1 MSNVQMTEVKP
12 SRRTYSS
19 PIREEQARATR
30 KRILTAAHSSFIKS
44 GYSGTRVTDVAQ
56 SAGVSPETIYATFGG
71 KRGLLEGVIELA
83 ITGPNDA
90 VPFLQQE
97 WVKKVA
103 DLPTAKER
111 LRAFVR
117 ENCRIL
123 ARTSALHV
131 VIRGAAD
138 REEFAVTLGKSLLRT
153 RLERQRLLLETFVGD
168 ALRPDLS
175 LDEAAQ
181 RYCAISSPE
190 LHHLLIDQ
198 LGWSRERHETWFAEM
213 AQRDLL
219 GTDTLTRYG

>member
-1 MSNVQMTEVKP
+1 MPKVKP
-12 SRRTYSS
+12 SRRPYSS

-44 GYSGTRVTDVAQ
+44 GYSGTRITDVAR
-56 SAGVSPETIYATFGG
+56 SAGVSPETVYSAFGG
-71 KRGLLEGVIELA
+71 KRGLLEGVIEVA
-83 ITGPNDA
+83 IMGSDDD

-103 DLPTAKER
+103 ALPTATER

-123 ARTSALHV
+123 ARTSRVHV

-138 REEFAVTLGKSLLRT
+138 REEFAVTLRKRLLRE
-153 RLERQRLLLETFVGD
+153 RLARQRQQLEMFIGG
-168 ALRPDLS
+168 ALRPGLS
-175 LDEAAQ
+175 IDEAAE

-190 LHHLLIDQ
+190 LHHLLTDQ

-213 AQRDLL
+213 VERDLL
-219 GTDTLTRYG
+219 GT